1 MTCFQVI
8 WTNSY
13 GVTVSFSYVPVIS
26 VIVSL
31 VSLLVNNAL
40 AINVFGEDAWP
51 LWIGFLLATVAAR
64 LQVYIYPNT

>member
-1 MTCFQVI
+1 M
-8 WTNSY
+8 
-13 GVTVSFSYVPVIS
+13 SFSYVPVIS

-51 LWIGFLLATVAAR
+51 LWIGFLLTTVAAR
-64 LQVYIYPNT
+64 LQVYIYPSTLLLLNA